1 MITTPRLALMAE
13 KYLDSG
19 VSAHEM
25 NSHVLVILMDM
36 SLYTYVLCG
45 VSVAREEIPGRHA
58 NSLTIFKR
66 EGCVV
71 VENGS
76 ILKLPINVNLTF
88 CNVSG

>member
-1 MITTPRLALMAE
+1 MAE

-58 NSLTIFKR
+58 NSLTIYKR

-76 ILKLPINVNLTF
+76 ILKLPIFMMPKDDITHPIPSRSQ
-88 CNVSG
+88 CT